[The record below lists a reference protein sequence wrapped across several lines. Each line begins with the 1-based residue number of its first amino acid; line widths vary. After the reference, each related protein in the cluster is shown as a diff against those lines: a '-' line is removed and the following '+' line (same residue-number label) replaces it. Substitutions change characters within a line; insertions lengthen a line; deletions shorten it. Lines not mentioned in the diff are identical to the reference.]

1 MSDDPRDRSPVD
13 ETLRYLEVL
22 LASIVYGAGAYANT
36 IVDFLFG
43 PARFDAAILP
53 GPSGQAAPID
63 PRRYLPPLTFLLLN
77 QIFYFYV
84 YPRQERGPTRTVI
97 EAMPGPIRQA
107 LDRVES
113 SIREPNLLAILLVVG
128 PLVLVAALHAL
139 LTTWGFRAR
148 RVRIDFETIL
158 DVTCYSVGTMLG
170 TVGLS
175 AVVGATLTDHALSGR
190 LRGIPLAAYLVLMVV
205 PFVTIWLRC
214 IGRHFALVRGV
225 TRTSWMRAIGVVL
238 GATLALVALLATLL
252 ALAGHRG
259 DDAPPRT
266 ASCTGCLD
274 PIRPPIASAGPPS

>member
-1 MSDDPRDRSPVD
+1 MSDDPRDRSLED
-13 ETLRYLEVL
+13 ETLRYLEAL
-22 LASIVYGAGAYANT
+22 LASIVYGAGAYAST
-36 IVDFLFG
+36 IVDFLFR

-53 GPSGQAAPID
+53 GPSGQHAPVD

-107 LDRVES
+107 LDRIES

-128 PLVLVAALHAL
+128 PLILIAALHAL
-139 LTTWGFRAR
+139 LTTWGFRTQ
-148 RVRIDFETIL
+148 RIRIAFETIL
-158 DVTCYSVGTMLG
+158 DVTCYSIGTMLG

-175 AVVGATLTDHALSGR
+175 AVVGATLTDHALSGA
-190 LRGIPLAAYLVLMVV
+190 LRGIPLAAYVVFMVV

-214 IGRHFALVRGV
+214 IGRHFAMVREV
-225 TRTSWMRAIGVVL
+225 TRTSWTRSIGVVL
-238 GATLALVALLATLL
+238 GATLALGALVAAIL

-259 DDAPPRT
+259 DDAPART
-266 ASCTGCLD
+266 ASA
-274 PIRPPIASAGPPS
+274 IARSLQCRIA

>member
-1 MSDDPRDRSPVD
+1 MSDDPRQSSLVD
-13 ETLRYLEVL
+13 ETLRYLEVV

-36 IVDFLFG
+36 IVDFLFR

-53 GPSGQAAPID
+53 GPSGQHAPVD

-107 LDRVES
+107 LDRIES
-113 SIREPNLLAILLVVG
+113 SVREPNLVAVLLVVG
-128 PLVLVAALHAL
+128 PLVLIAAFHAL
-139 LTTWGFRAR
+139 LTTWGFRAQ
-148 RVRIDFETIL
+148 RVRIAFATIL
-158 DVTCYSVGTMLG
+158 DVTCYSIGTMLG

-190 LRGIPLAAYLVLMVV
+190 LRGIPLAAYVAFMVV
-205 PFVTIWLRC
+205 PFVTTWLWC
-214 IGRHFALVRGV
+214 IVRHFALAHEV
-225 TRTSWMRAIGVVL
+225 TRTSWGRAIGVVL
-238 GATLALVALLATLL
+238 GATLALGALVATLL

-259 DDAPPRT
+259 DDAQPRT
-266 ASCTGCLD
+266 ASA
-274 PIRPPIASAGPPS
+274 IARSLQCRMA